1 MLRLHVSL
9 VTALAFAVGQ
19 SSTQLGPATIA
30 QRTTTA
36 PELRVLVPAYFY
48 PVANSPWSRLSTA
61 AATHPGRIAAIGNPF
76 NGPGLAL
83 DPAYAA
89 VFADFRA
96 SGGTLLG
103 YVYTSYATRPLAE
116 VLADIDTWVLW
127 YPLDGIFVDEMANQA
142 GASEAYYRALYHHAR
157 SKIPLATV
165 IGNPGK
171 STSPSYLQ
179 WNRLPVASAV
189 CIFEGGS
196 GFATWHADP
205 WVFTRPRQE
214 FYALPYQTSSSG
226 WQATVDHAF
235 AEHCGWLYVTDDVL
249 PNPWDTLPAY
259 FEALAAYVAAF

>member
-142 GASEAYYRALYHHAR
+142 GARRTTAR
-157 SKIPLATV
+157 ST
-165 IGNPGK
+165 
-171 STSPSYLQ
+171 T
-179 WNRLPVASAV
+179 
-189 CIFEGGS
+189 
-196 GFATWHADP
+196 
-205 WVFTRPRQE
+205 TRVRR
-214 FYALPYQTSSSG
+214 SRSRR
-226 WQATVDHAF
+226 
-235 AEHCGWLYVTDDVL
+235 
-249 PNPWDTLPAY
+249 
-259 FEALAAYVAAF
+259 